1 MDMNVLDWIAFVLV
15 VVGSVNVGLG
25 ALGFNIIDMI
35 IGSIGILYTI
45 VNVLIG
51 LSGLYLIYM
60 IRK

>member
-15 VVGSVNVGLG
+15 VIGSVNVGLG
-25 ALGFNIIDMI
+25 ALGFNVIGMI
-35 IGSIGILYTI
+35 IGSISILHTI

>member
-25 ALGFNIIDMI
+25 ALGFNVIEMI
-35 IGSIGILYTI
+35 IGSISVLHTI

>member
-15 VVGSVNVGLG
+15 VIGSVNVGLT
-25 ALGFNIIDMI
+25 ALGFNVIDMI
-35 IGSIGILYTI
+35 IGSIAILAKI
-45 VNVLIG
+45 VYILIG